1 MKKFVFPLEN
11 VLSYKKESLEM
22 LRNEMAQ
29 LRQKIRDL
37 EDEIA
42 ARRRESA
49 ELNRALAVRLQTGM
63 ETSGFAAY
71 KRYFRDLDRRVDA
84 LEARRAALLREAA
97 AKQEEIVRMNSD
109 ISGLEKLREKQ
120 FKAYEA
126 EDRKEQE
133 QFVEEFVTRA
143 KERRTL
149 RPA

>member
-11 VLSYKKESLEM
+11 VLSYKRESLEM
-22 LRNEMAQ
+22 LQNEMAQ
-29 LRQKIRDL
+29 IRQKIREL
-37 EDEIA
+37 EEEIA

-49 ELNRALAVRLQTGM
+49 ELDRALALRLRTGM
-63 ETSGFAAY
+63 ETCDFAAH
-71 KRYFRDLDRRVDA
+71 KRYFHELDRRIGA
-84 LEARRAALLREAA
+84 LEGKRAALLREAA

-120 FKAYEA
+120 LRAYEA

-143 KERRTL
+143 KERRMP